1 MISTLTVIGYVFLIA
16 SWVVPF
22 MMRKQTNTFEKRQQ
36 SYDMGIFLSAF
47 ALACFAS
54 NIIIHF
60 NK

>member
-1 MISTLTVIGYVFLIA
+1 MISTLTIVGWMSLIA
-16 SWVVPF
+16 SWVIPV

-36 SYDMGIFLSAF
+36 SYDIGIFLSAF

-60 NK
+60 SR

>member
-1 MISTLTVIGYVFLIA
+1 MINTLTIVGWMSLIA
-16 SWVVPF
+16 SWVIPV

-47 ALACFAS
+47 ALACFVS

-60 NK
+60 SR

>member
-1 MISTLTVIGYVFLIA
+1 MISTLTIVGWMSLIA
-16 SWVVPF
+16 SWVVPV

-47 ALACFAS
+47 ALACFVS

-60 NK
+60 SR

>member
-22 MMRKQTNTFEKRQQ
+22 MMRKQTNMFEKRQQ
-36 SYDMGIFLSAF
+36 SYDMGILLSAF
-47 ALACFAS
+47 ALACFVS
-54 NIIIHF
+54 NMIIHF